1 MNQQPGI
8 SFAPGAAGGSP
19 TPAPLHDIVGP
30 FDFFSGSLWVIAA
43 VFLVTA
49 LIGGLLWWFFGRTRK
64 KTLTPREAALEAMA
78 RLRGTMS
85 AGSDHDFGVGV
96 SDVLRRF
103 LEEALGLAAPRQTTE
118 EFLASLSHSPRFVE
132 KEQESLSE
140 FLHRSDY
147 LKYARG
153 EATLDQRL
161 ALIDAAEAFILGGE
175 EMKTQDDGEK
185 PGSPGQGEVE

>member
-1 MNQQPGI
+1 M
-8 SFAPGAAGGSP
+8 
-19 TPAPLHDIVGP
+19 
-30 FDFFSGSLWVIAA
+30 
-43 VFLVTA
+43 
-49 LIGGLLWWFFGRTRK
+49 
-64 KTLTPREAALEAMA
+64 EAMA
-78 RLRGTMS
+78 RLRGTVS
-85 AGSDHDFGVGV
+85 DGSDHDFGVGV

-161 ALIDAAEAFILGGE
+161 ALIDAAEAFILGGG
-175 EMKTQDDGEK
+175 EMKTQDDAEK